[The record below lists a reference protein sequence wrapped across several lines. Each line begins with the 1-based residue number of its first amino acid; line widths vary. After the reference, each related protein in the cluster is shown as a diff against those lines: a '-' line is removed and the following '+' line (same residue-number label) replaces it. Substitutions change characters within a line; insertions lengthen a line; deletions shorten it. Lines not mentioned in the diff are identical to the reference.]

1 MKTLTTS
8 EIFLAIMLAVSAVL
22 VIIDLVNRIKARS
35 LYRKGR

>member
-1 MKTLTTS
+1 MKTLTSS

-22 VIIDLVNRIKARS
+22 IINDLVNRIKVRN